1 MKALVVALVVGA
13 VFAAGAS
20 ASLPQRLNKTQW
32 AAYTKVNTAFTTQT
46 PKSVARFR
54 YCLSRTT
61 GSRNARAMQQ
71 CFGNTADLELTAT
84 NNLFAQ
90 VQKFTGKTATAGA
103 CNQSLSGYQSQL
115 FFWKSTITG
124 VSRAVHSN
132 VANVATITGQA
143 QAAQQIYPKLTQ
155 AATAFTA
162 ACKPKS

>member
-1 MKALVVALVVGA
+1 VVVGA

-46 PKSVARFR
+46 PKSV
-54 YCLSRTT
+54 
-61 GSRNARAMQQ
+61 SRNARAMQQ

-84 NNLFAQ
+84 KNLFAQ
-90 VQKFTGKTATAGA
+90 VQKFTGKTTGA
-103 CNQSLSGYQSQL
+103 CNQSLSSYQSQL
-115 FFWKSTITG
+115 FFWQSTITG

-132 VANVATITGQA
+132 VANTATITGQA
-143 QAAQQIYPKLTQ
+143 SAAQQVYPKLTN
-155 AATAFTA
+155 AAASFAA